1 MSYGETLVEKYKL
14 ISKLLGFNSDQEV
27 LVAFKE
33 NPLRWSSL
41 MGIRMKA
48 YESLSTELG
57 L

>member
-1 MSYGETLVEKYKL
+1 MSYANELVEKYKL

-48 YESLSTELG
+48 YESLRTELG